1 MLRVSLK
8 QLTPMPEL
16 LLGQAGIDP
25 RRRAEELTVAD
36 FARLA
41 QIYGDAKT

>member
-1 MLRVSLK
+1 MLRSSLK

-16 LLGQAGIDP
+16 LLKKAGISP
-25 RRRAEELTVAD
+25 ELRAEQLTVAD

-41 QIYGDAKT
+41 AAFEDAT